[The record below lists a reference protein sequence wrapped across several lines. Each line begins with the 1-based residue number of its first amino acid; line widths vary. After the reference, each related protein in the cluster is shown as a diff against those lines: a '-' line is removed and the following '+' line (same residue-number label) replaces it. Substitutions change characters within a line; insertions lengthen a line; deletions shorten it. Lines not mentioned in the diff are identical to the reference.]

1 MIYYNP
7 FINLAIEKNPNTMP
21 ENYLIQNLPSFKGET
36 LDKYLAAGWY
46 RYGAQIFTIN
56 SFTES
61 ETEYDVYWLRYNV
74 EKITISKSSRELI
87 KKNNHFEVAIRPF
100 VLTREME
107 DLHNVYFN
115 SIDFITSNT
124 IHSLMEDI
132 DSFIYDSYSIEIRD
146 ENKLIAVG
154 IFDEG
159 KNSIAGIK
167 NFYDPEYKKFGLGKL
182 LMLIKY
188 QYCLTQKIQWYYPG
202 YIAPGY
208 RKFDYKLFMDKNAT
222 EVFLFEKQQ
231 WNSFG
236 LFAKEKN
243 IVNL

>member
-1 MIYYNP
+1 MN
-7 FINLAIEKNPNTMP
+7 
-21 ENYLIQNLPSFKGET
+21 ENYLIHKRSSIKGEL

-46 RYGAQIFTIN
+46 RYGEQIFTIN

-61 ETEYDVYWLRYNV
+61 DTKYDVYWLRYNV
-74 EKITISKSSRELI
+74 ENIIISKSSRELI
-87 KKNNHFEVAIRPF
+87 KKNNHFEITIRPF
-100 VLTREME
+100 VLTNEME
-107 DLHNVYFN
+107 ELHNIYFS
-115 SIDFITSNT
+115 SINFITSDT
-124 IHSLMEDI
+124 IHLLMEDI
-132 DSFIYDSYSIEIRD
+132 YSLVYNSYSIEIRD

-159 KNSIAGIK
+159 KKSIAGIK
-167 NFYDPEYKKFGLGKL
+167 NIYDPEYKKFGLGKL

-202 YIAPGY
+202 YFAPGY
-208 RKFDYKLFMDKNAT
+208 KKFDYKLFMDKNAT

-231 WNSFG
+231 WAPYV

-243 IVNL
+243 IINL

>member
-1 MIYYNP
+1 
-7 FINLAIEKNPNTMP
+7 MP
-21 ENYLIQNLPSFKGET
+21 ENFLIQKVSSIKGEL
-36 LDKYLAAGWY
+36 LDIYLAAGWY

-56 SFTES
+56 SFTER

-74 EKITISKSSRELI
+74 ENIIISKSSRELI
-87 KKNNHFEVAIRPF
+87 KKNNHFEIAIRPF
-100 VLTREME
+100 VLTKEME
-107 DLHNVYFN
+107 DLHDLYFN
-115 SIDFITSNT
+115 SIDFITSPS

-132 DSFIYDSYSIEIRD
+132 YSVIYDSYSIEIRD

-202 YIAPGY
+202 YFAPGY
-208 RKFDYKLFMDKNAT
+208 KKFDYKLFMDKNAT
-222 EVFLFEKQQ
+222 EVFLFQKQQ
-231 WNSFG
+231 WVSYG

-243 IVNL
+243 IINL